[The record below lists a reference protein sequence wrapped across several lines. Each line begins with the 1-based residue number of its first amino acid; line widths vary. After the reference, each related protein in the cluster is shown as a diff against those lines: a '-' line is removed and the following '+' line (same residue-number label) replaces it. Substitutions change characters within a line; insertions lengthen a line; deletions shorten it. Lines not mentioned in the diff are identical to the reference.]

1 MPENLRAVSI
11 GEMIATDNLDDVL
24 VAYGLGSCVAVCIYD
39 PVKKV
44 GGMIHSLLP
53 AANGQN
59 GIEATNPA
67 KYVDQGVPRLLDS
80 VLALGAQPNR
90 LVVRI
95 AGGAQMLAA
104 PGLSDSLN
112 IGQRNALAAEAALRN
127 LGLRVRNQDTG
138 GKAGRT
144 VKLYVTDGQ
153 VTVKKM
159 GQGEQPLS

>member
-39 PVKKV
+39 PIKKV

-53 AANGQN
+53 TANGQN

-112 IGQRNALAAEAALRN
+112 IGQRNALAAEAALRT